1 MKKKISSKNANLFF
15 LFVSIIEYFSKPNI
29 AKQRNGPNMI
39 NFEKEMRDGAF
50 DQDTP
55 PMQVII

>member
-1 MKKKISSKNANLFF
+1 VNFRN
-15 LFVSIIEYFSKPNI
+15 PNI
-29 AKQRNGPNMI
+29 TKQRDGPNMI

-55 PMQVII
+55 PMQVIILKRLGLQTLYENYIYFR